1 MKKHSLPFVV
11 CCPRAGPGRSRCA
24 SVTSARQARVDVR
37 GIFVTESHNRRDRPH
52 LLHAPPHIGVQEQR
66 RADVGVEGDP
76 LSARSRRPG
85 DCDDVASPGSA
96 KHAMDPSFSAQS
108 LKGLETTADSPRH
121 RSLESSVR
129 TARDTARTVR
139 SGVETRHQRIIGRSG
154 RPVAARQRRARRHC
168 YRRRDLNARIR
179 ASRPRWRRDG
189 GS

>member
-139 SGVETRHQRIIGRSG
+139 SGVETRHQRIIRRSG
-154 RPVAARQRRARRHC
+154 RPVC
-168 YRRRDLNARIR
+168 
-179 ASRPRWRRDG
+179 RPPAP
-189 GS
+189 SATPLLPPP